1 VDMEVRVADQISRQ
15 SL

>member
-1 VDMEVRVADQISRQ
+1 MEVRVADQISRQ